1 MCGIAG
7 IIKLKKNHN
16 CDKDKIFSLMHNRGP
31 DGKGAYKNLNQDYS
45 INLFHSRLAIIDN
58 NERSNQPFFF
68 ENLILIYNGEI
79 YNFKDIK
86 KKLIEYNYRFKT
98 TSDTEVLI
106 KAYHKWG
113 ENCFKLFD
121 GMWSVCIY
129 DLKKHE
135 MILSR
140 DIFGEKPLYIYKNH
154 NTLVFGSELK
164 FLLSLEEGSS
174 IKRVNKNHL
183 NQYLKHGYKYLFK
196 KNETYFENILKIEP
210 GTINKFSL
218 INLNL
223 KKKTQILK
231 KEFNKKIKISREE
244 AVEQIRDIVIRSM
257 KSRLISDRPVGFY
270 LSGGVDTG
278 SLTSISSKI
287 LNKKIKCFSII
298 DADTRYNEEKNIDI
312 TTNDL
317 NCETIKIKFPN
328 KEDFFERLTDLID
341 YHDKPISS
349 LNYYTHSFMHNIIKK
364 NDIKVIISGLGGDE
378 MFTGYYDHFLMHL
391 RELNKSDYK
400 INLKSWKQHIKPLIL
415 NKNLR
420 NLDLFKNK
428 KKREYLVT
436 DFDKKFINKMFTNK
450 SIEPFHEKKYS
461 NSLLKNRML
470 NELFHELV
478 PLICNEDDMNSMKMS
493 IENRSPLLNKE
504 LLNFSLS
511 LPQNMYIKDGYGKS
525 LFRDSMKGILNDKVR
540 LDRKKHGFNSSIH
553 SLINLKSKKV
563 MDFFSKNEQLN
574 EFINVKNFC
583 SYLKNQK
590 STDNA
595 NSKFVFSVF
604 NTAIF
609 LKKFN

>member
-7 IIKLKKNHN
+7 IIKLKKNHF
-16 CDKDKIFSLMHNRGP
+16 CDKNKIFNLMNNRGP

-86 KKLIEYNYRFKT
+86 KKLIEHNYRFKT

-364 NDIKVIISGLGGDE
+364 NGIKVIISGLGGDE

-563 MDFFSKNEQLN
+563 MDFFIKNEQLN

-595 NSKFVFSVF
+595 NSKFIFSVF
-604 NTAIF
+604 NAAIF

>member
-7 IIKLKKNHN
+7 IIKLKKNHF
-16 CDKDKIFSLMHNRGP
+16 CDKNKIFNLMNNRGP

-86 KKLIEYNYRFKT
+86 KKLIEHNYSFKT

-400 INLKSWKQHIKPLIL
+400 INLRSWKQHIKPLIL

-595 NSKFVFSVF
+595 NSKFIFSVF

>member
-7 IIKLKKNHN
+7 IIKLKKNHF
-16 CDKDKIFSLMHNRGP
+16 CDKNKIFNLMNNRGP

-86 KKLIEYNYRFKT
+86 KKLIEHNYRFKT

-563 MDFFSKNEQLN
+563 MDFFIKNEQLN

-595 NSKFVFSVF
+595 NSKFIFSVF
-604 NTAIF
+604 NAAIF

>member
-7 IIKLKKNHN
+7 IIKLKKNHF
-16 CDKDKIFSLMHNRGP
+16 CDKNKIFNLMNNRGP

-86 KKLIEYNYRFKT
+86 KKLIEHNYRFKT

-563 MDFFSKNEQLN
+563 MDFFIKNEQLN

-595 NSKFVFSVF
+595 NSKFIFSVF

>member
-7 IIKLKKNHN
+7 IIKLKKNHF
-16 CDKDKIFSLMHNRGP
+16 CDKNKIFNLMNNRGP

-86 KKLIEYNYRFKT
+86 KKLIEHNYSFKT

-391 RELNKSDYK
+391 RELNKSNYK
-400 INLKSWKQHIKPLIL
+400 INLRSWKQHIKPLIL

-450 SIEPFHEKKYS
+450 SIEPFYEKKYS

-595 NSKFVFSVF
+595 NSKFIFSVF

>member
-164 FLLSLEEGSS
+164 SLLSLEEGSS

>member
-86 KKLIEYNYRFKT
+86 KKLIEYNYKFKT

>member
-1 MCGIAG
+1 
-7 IIKLKKNHN
+7 
-16 CDKDKIFSLMHNRGP
+16 
-31 DGKGAYKNLNQDYS
+31 
-45 INLFHSRLAIIDN
+45 
-58 NERSNQPFFF
+58 
-68 ENLILIYNGEI
+68 
-79 YNFKDIK
+79 
-86 KKLIEYNYRFKT
+86 
-98 TSDTEVLI
+98 
-106 KAYHKWG
+106 
-113 ENCFKLFD
+113 
-121 GMWSVCIY
+121 MWSVCIY

-391 RELNKSDYK
+391 RELNKNDYK
-400 INLKSWKQHIKPLIL
+400 INLRSWKQHIKPLIL

-428 KKREYLVT
+428 KKRISSY
-436 DFDKKFINKMFTNK
+436 
-450 SIEPFHEKKYS
+450 
-461 NSLLKNRML
+461 
-470 NELFHELV
+470 
-478 PLICNEDDMNSMKMS
+478 
-493 IENRSPLLNKE
+493 
-504 LLNFSLS
+504 
-511 LPQNMYIKDGYGKS
+511 
-525 LFRDSMKGILNDKVR
+525 R
-540 LDRKKHGFNSSIH
+540 L
-553 SLINLKSKKV
+553 
-563 MDFFSKNEQLN
+563 
-574 EFINVKNFC
+574 
-583 SYLKNQK
+583 
-590 STDNA
+590 
-595 NSKFVFSVF
+595 
-604 NTAIF
+604 
-609 LKKFN
+609 

>member
-86 KKLIEYNYRFKT
+86 KKLIEHNYRFKT

>member
-223 KKKTQILK
+223 KKK
-231 KEFNKKIKISREE
+231 N
-244 AVEQIRDIVIRSM
+244 
-257 KSRLISDRPVGFY
+257 
-270 LSGGVDTG
+270 
-278 SLTSISSKI
+278 
-287 LNKKIKCFSII
+287 
-298 DADTRYNEEKNIDI
+298 
-312 TTNDL
+312 TN
-317 NCETIKIKFPN
+317 
-328 KEDFFERLTDLID
+328 
-341 YHDKPISS
+341 
-349 LNYYTHSFMHNIIKK
+349 IKK
-364 NDIKVIISGLGGDE
+364 RI
-378 MFTGYYDHFLMHL
+378 
-391 RELNKSDYK
+391 
-400 INLKSWKQHIKPLIL
+400 
-415 NKNLR
+415 
-420 NLDLFKNK
+420 
-428 KKREYLVT
+428 
-436 DFDKKFINKMFTNK
+436 
-450 SIEPFHEKKYS
+450 
-461 NSLLKNRML
+461 
-470 NELFHELV
+470 
-478 PLICNEDDMNSMKMS
+478 
-493 IENRSPLLNKE
+493 
-504 LLNFSLS
+504 
-511 LPQNMYIKDGYGKS
+511 
-525 LFRDSMKGILNDKVR
+525 
-540 LDRKKHGFNSSIH
+540 
-553 SLINLKSKKV
+553 
-563 MDFFSKNEQLN
+563 
-574 EFINVKNFC
+574 
-583 SYLKNQK
+583 
-590 STDNA
+590 
-595 NSKFVFSVF
+595 
-604 NTAIF
+604 
-609 LKKFN
+609 

>member
-1 MCGIAG
+1 
-7 IIKLKKNHN
+7 
-16 CDKDKIFSLMHNRGP
+16 
-31 DGKGAYKNLNQDYS
+31 
-45 INLFHSRLAIIDN
+45 
-58 NERSNQPFFF
+58 
-68 ENLILIYNGEI
+68 
-79 YNFKDIK
+79 
-86 KKLIEYNYRFKT
+86 
-98 TSDTEVLI
+98 
-106 KAYHKWG
+106 
-113 ENCFKLFD
+113 
-121 GMWSVCIY
+121 
-129 DLKKHE
+129 
-135 MILSR
+135 
-140 DIFGEKPLYIYKNH
+140 
-154 NTLVFGSELK
+154 
-164 FLLSLEEGSS
+164 
-174 IKRVNKNHL
+174 
-183 NQYLKHGYKYLFK
+183 
-196 KNETYFENILKIEP
+196 
-210 GTINKFSL
+210 
-218 INLNL
+218 
-223 KKKTQILK
+223 
-231 KEFNKKIKISREE
+231 
-244 AVEQIRDIVIRSM
+244 M

-391 RELNKSDYK
+391 RELNKSNYK
-400 INLKSWKQHIKPLIL
+400 INLRSWKQHIKPLIL

-450 SIEPFHEKKYS
+450 SIEPFYEKKYS

-595 NSKFVFSVF
+595 NSKFIFSVF

>member
-7 IIKLKKNHN
+7 IIKLKKNHF
-16 CDKDKIFSLMHNRGP
+16 CDKNKIFNLMNNRGP

-86 KKLIEYNYRFKT
+86 KKLIEHNYSFKT

-391 RELNKSDYK
+391 RELNKNDYK
-400 INLKSWKQHIKPLIL
+400 INLRSWKQHIKPLIL

-461 NSLLKNRML
+461 KSLLKNRML

-595 NSKFVFSVF
+595 NSKFIFSVF